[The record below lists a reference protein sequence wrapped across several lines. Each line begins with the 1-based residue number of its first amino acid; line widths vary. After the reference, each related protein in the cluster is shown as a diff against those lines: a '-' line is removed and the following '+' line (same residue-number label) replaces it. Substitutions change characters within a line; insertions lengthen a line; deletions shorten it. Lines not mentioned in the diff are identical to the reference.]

1 MKQTK
6 KEIRQ
11 AYKSK
16 YGYPLLRGTMQISY
30 HGAHQA
36 SIQIFRGDKLVQDVS
51 IRCANPCSGRL
62 ID

>member
-11 AYKSK
+11 AYNDK
-16 YGYPLLRGTMQISY
+16 YGYPLLRGRMQISY

-36 SIQIFRGDKLVQDVS
+36 SIQIFRGGKLAQDVS
-51 IRCANPCSGRL
+51 VRCANQGGGRL
-62 ID
+62 IN